1 MLSQRG
7 RKLAL
12 TVHVSISVGWLGA
25 VLAFLALAVVGVTS
39 SDVQLVR
46 TVDLVARPLAWWV
59 LLPLSV
65 GSLVTGIVQS
75 LGTSWGLIRHYW
87 VLFKLALNVIA
98 TAILILYTRTVDHYA
113 AIAERPASTLLE
125 LRAPTFVVH
134 GAAAAVVLAAAMVLA
149 VFKPRGL
156 TPYGLRRRQGAAEV
170 RSSAT

>member
-1 MLSQRG
+1 MSPHG

-12 TVHVSISVGWLGA
+12 TVHVSVSVGWLGA

-46 TVDLVARPLAWWV
+46 AIDLVARPLAWWV
-59 LLPLSV
+59 LVPLSV

-87 VLFKLALNVIA
+87 VLFKLVLNVVA

-113 AIAERPASTLLE
+113 AVAARPDSTLLE
-125 LRAPTFVVH
+125 LRPPTFVVH
-134 GAAAAVVLAAAMVLA
+134 GAAAAMVLAGAMILA

-156 TPYGLRRRQGAAEV
+156 TPYWLRTRQAATEGRVV
-170 RSSAT
+170 R

>member
-1 MLSQRG
+1 MLSPRE

-25 VLAFLALAVVGVTS
+25 VAAFLALAVVGITS

-46 TVDLVARPLAWWV
+46 AVDLVARPLAWWV

-65 GSLVTGIVQS
+65 GSLLTGIVQS
-75 LGTSWGLIRHYW
+75 LGTPWGLIRHYW

-113 AIAERPASTLLE
+113 TIAARPASTLLD

-134 GAAAAVVLAAAMVLA
+134 GAAAAVVLVAAMVLA

-156 TPYGLRRRQGAAEV
+156 TPYGLRRRHEVAEV
-170 RSSAT
+170 RSAA

>member
-1 MLSQRG
+1 MLSPRR

-12 TVHVSISVGWLGA
+12 TVHISISVSWFGA
-25 VLAFLALAVVGVTS
+25 VLTFLALAVLGISS

-46 TVDLVARPLAWWV
+46 AIDLVARPLAWWV
-59 LLPLSV
+59 LVPLSV

-75 LGTSWGLIRHYW
+75 LGTPWGLIRHYW

-113 AIAERPASTLLE
+113 AVAARPDSTLLE
-125 LRAPTFVVH
+125 LRASTFVVH
-134 GAAAAVVLAAAMVLA
+134 GAAAASVLASAMILA

-156 TPYGLRRRQGAAEV
+156 TPYGLRARQAAAEGRV
-170 RSSAT
+170 AR

>member
-1 MLSQRG
+1 MLSPRG

-25 VLAFLALAVVGVTS
+25 VLTFLALAVVGITS

-46 TVDLVARPLAWWV
+46 AIDLVARPLAWWV
-59 LLPLSV
+59 LVPLSV

-75 LGTSWGLIRHYW
+75 LGTPWGLIRHYW

-113 AIAERPASTLLE
+113 AVAERPDSTLLD
-125 LRAPTFVVH
+125 LQAPTFVVH
-134 GAAAAVVLAAAMVLA
+134 GAAAVMVLAGAMILA

-156 TPYGLRRRQGAAEV
+156 TPFGLRTRQAAAEDRV
-170 RSSAT
+170 AW